1 MAVDHRR
8 PHDAPPGSSTAGS
21 RAHPWVRTRLGVAA
35 CGMAALLAAAP
46 TARASNVAWFTSQ
59 AAFNASLE
67 ANYAGA
73 LDSLGPNPLTDP
85 LPFSG
90 LTAGTGTF
98 SFQATSSAGLYS
110 VFNGPRA
117 LSPDGLET
125 LLVFE
130 GFSPAVRAFGG
141 LFSLT
146 DFDEI
151 RQSGTFTLSIFTGS
165 GTAQTLLTST
175 SAAVTAS
182 GPSFLGLI
190 DFDPA
195 VSFRRVELGTV
206 STTLLPTAEQVTVG
220 VPEPSALAGLSAGM
234 MVAAIAFRVRSR
246 LRKAACVLIA
256 TAAFTIPAHAALAA
270 IPFGPAQPEAVENRP
285 SWPGPASGK
294 TGE

>member
-8 PHDAPPGSSTAGS
+8 SHDSLPVSSTAGS
-21 RAHPWVRTRLGVAA
+21 RARPWVRTRLGLAA
-35 CGMAALLAAAP
+35 CGVAALLAAAA

-73 LDSLGPNPLTDP
+73 LDSLGPNPLADP

-146 DFDEI
+146 DLEEQ

-175 SAAVTAS
+175 SATVTVS

-190 DFDPA
+190 DFAPA
-195 VSFRRVELGTV
+195 VSFSRVELGTP
-206 STTLLPTAEQVTVG
+206 STTLFPTAEQVTIG
-220 VPEPSALAGLSAGM
+220 VPEPSAFAGLSTG
-234 MVAAIAFRVRSR
+234 VVLAAIAFRVRSR
-246 LRKAACVLIA
+246 LRKAACALIA
-256 TAAFTIPAHAALAA
+256 TAAFAIPAHAALAA
-270 IPFGPAQPEAVENRP
+270 IPFEPTQPFAVEHRP
-285 SWPGPASGK
+285 SWPGPVCGK
-294 TGE
+294 TRE